1 MHKGVKTILHQ
12 NSLQDTPTHNP
23 SRARHSRSSRQP
35 SPSSRLQTRA
45 RAPHVCR
52 SRCRYSQGKAVCSRR
67 SSRTLGIRT
76 SNRTIGLPDAWLE
89 MAYDFHE
96 HTPKEEIEEIINT
109 NKWSKPG
116 QFSKNEGGTLV
127 CCEIL
132 DASDP
137 SGN

>member
-1 MHKGVKTILHQ
+1 MSLAVDETIPRHQ
-12 NSLQDTPTHNP
+12 PDNPYNYTNLQIAQ
-23 SRARHSRSSRQP
+23 RK
-35 SPSSRLQTRA
+35 
-45 RAPHVCR
+45 
-52 SRCRYSQGKAVCSRR
+52 KA
-67 SSRTLGIRT
+67 LLDMKKDYP
-76 SNRTIGLPDAWLE
+76 NLPDAWLE

-109 NKWSKPG
+109 DKWSKPG